1 MPFRPTDPTHKISG
15 ILLRESERARLVDI
29 SSIDDEMLAAPRQE
43 WFPVSQ
49 TATCSTFPDGRIEL
63 KISRWIYL
71 QKKLD
76 GLVTAA
82 EIPEPQN
89 DFPEHLDIND
99 DPLYNDPPF

>member
-1 MPFRPTDPTHKISG
+1 MPLRPTEPIHKISG

-71 QKKLD
+71 QKGLEK
-76 GLVTAA
+76 LVTQ
-82 EIPEPQN
+82 EPEPQD
-89 DFPEHLDIND
+89 DFPEHIDIND

>member
-1 MPFRPTDPTHKISG
+1 MPLRPTDPTHKISG

-76 GLVTAA
+76 GLVTQ
-82 EIPEPQN
+82 EPEQLEQ
-89 DFPEHLDIND
+89 FD
-99 DPLYNDPPF
+99 DPNLDPLEGSLFDDPPF